1 VITCAQVLQR
11 LRQKNHL
18 SHRVLS
24 RAEQYGRTSI
34 LKKKKKKKKYKER
47 KRERKELK

>member
-34 LKKKKKKKKYKER
+34 LKKKKRRRNIKKEKER
-47 KRERKELK
+47 EKS